1 MLSKKHVR
9 DVCLSTNHK
18 ADPEDVCRYCQFDG
32 SFGSEFVCVKLSKGK
47 KAVDVDI
54 ASQIANGADPCT
66 IPYSGDNCQGYPY
79 LRHVKQGYDV

>member
-1 MLSKKHVR
+1 MLSKKHVK
-9 DVCLSTNHK
+9 DVCLCTNHN
-18 ADPEDVCRYCQFDG
+18 ADPEDVCRYCQHG
-32 SFGSEFVCVKLSKGK
+32 SFGEFNCVKLSKGK
-47 KAVDVDI
+47 KVADVDI